1 MRMPYPALLL
11 VGLSLPAQAQF
22 DYGGLPEG
30 EGRLETFQHC
40 IGCHS
45 TAIIRQ
51 QRLNRER
58 WDQILTWMVENQGM
72 QEMVPEIRAQVLD
85 YLAEQL
91 NPDVPR

>member
-1 MRMPYPALLL
+1 MRALCAILLL
-11 VGLSLPAQAQF
+11 AGAILTAQAQF
-22 DYGGLPEG
+22 DYDGLPEG

-51 QRLNRER
+51 QRLTRDQ
-58 WDQILTWMVENQGM
+58 WDDVLDWMVETQGM
-72 QEMVPEIRAQVLD
+72 QPMVHAMRSQVLN
-85 YLAEQL
+85 YLSEQF